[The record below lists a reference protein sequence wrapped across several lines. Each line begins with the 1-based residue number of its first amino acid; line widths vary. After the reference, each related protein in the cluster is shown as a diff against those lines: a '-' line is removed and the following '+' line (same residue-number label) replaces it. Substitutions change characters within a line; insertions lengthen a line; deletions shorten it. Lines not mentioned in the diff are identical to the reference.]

1 MLTGCDVA
9 AHLATALRPGSP
21 GLGTTNTNSALRTEG
36 TRRLLGAALSA
47 GVPRY
52 VQQSI
57 ALAYVDGGEAWLD
70 ETTPFYQPDAA
81 EGAARPAV
89 EMEAMIRAVDPTR
102 MAWIIL
108 RGGSFVGPG
117 TRQDQVIAAL
127 RDGSLRVPG
136 DGSNWVSIVHV
147 DDYADAVVAALRSP
161 PRDVIL
167 NITDEPVRNGDYL
180 DRLATMLGLPVPER
194 NPAAELPRSYR
205 CTNAAARKI
214 LGWRPTRSIWPSPV
228 A

>member
-1 MLTGCDVA
+1 
-9 AHLATALRPGSP
+9 
-21 GLGTTNTNSALRTEG
+21 
-36 TRRLLGAALSA
+36 
-47 GVPRY
+47 
-52 VQQSI
+52 
-57 ALAYVDGGEAWLD
+57 
-70 ETTPFYQPDAA
+70 
-81 EGAARPAV
+81 
-89 EMEAMIRAVDPTR
+89 MEAMIRAVDPTR

-117 TRQDQVIAAL
+117 TRQDQVIASL

-136 DGSNWVSIVHV
+136 DGSNWVSFVHV

-161 PRDVIL
+161 ARDVIL

-180 DRLATMLGLPVPER
+180 DRLATMLGLPAPER

-205 CTNAAARKI
+205 CTSAAAREI
-214 LGWRPTRSIWPSPV
+214 LGWRPTRGIWPSPV